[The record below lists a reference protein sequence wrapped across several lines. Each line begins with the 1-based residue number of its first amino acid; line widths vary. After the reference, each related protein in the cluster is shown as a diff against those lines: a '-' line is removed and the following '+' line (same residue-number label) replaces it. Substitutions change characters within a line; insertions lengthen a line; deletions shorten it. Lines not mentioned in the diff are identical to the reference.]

1 MASNGSEQL
10 RVIAA
15 HCKVLGE
22 RGLLNRT
29 RATIRVEAQPL
40 VAAAKQEALA
50 RLPRR
55 GGLNVQ
61 VASQRWTVSVLTG
74 ARTAGVRLRT
84 KAPDTDQTDEGFVR
98 HPLPGNRRGKGQW
111 RTQPIPRAKGWATD
125 TVERHGPVLAAS
137 IGRTLDATAAEV
149 ARSVGGS

>member
-1 MASNGSEQL
+1 MPGNGSAQL

-15 HCKVLGE
+15 HCKAAGS

-50 RLPRR
+50 RLPKS
-55 GGLNVQ
+55 GGLNRQ

-84 KAPDTDQTDEGFVR
+84 KAPDTDQSDEGFVR
-98 HPLPGNRRGKGQW
+98 HPTFGRRGAGDW
-111 RTQPIPRAKGWATD
+111 RRQDIPQAKGWASD
-125 TVERHGPVLAAS
+125 TVQKYGPALAAS
-137 IGRTLDATAAEV
+137 MVRQLDAAAAEI
-149 ARSVGGS
+149 ARAAGGS